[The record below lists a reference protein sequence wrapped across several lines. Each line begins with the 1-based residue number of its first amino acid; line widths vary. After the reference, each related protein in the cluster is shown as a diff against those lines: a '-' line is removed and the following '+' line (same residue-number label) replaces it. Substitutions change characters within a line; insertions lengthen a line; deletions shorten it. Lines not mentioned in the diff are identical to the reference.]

1 MVWKKTRYIL
11 KEFSCLFWQCLK
23 GHYYSKSTP
32 LHSQVK
38 CILGNMSLKYTEY
51 CDCESGAVE
60 LHGFMSW
67 LGFTTTTSHLLHSAV
82 IFFIAHLWLHF
93 NHILLTMIAVDFY
106 VQFFSPQSHLCKQ
119 QALHFKN
126 LDILVT
132 ILQSFQLQKKSKN

>member
-1 MVWKKTRYIL
+1 MVLCLDWVSPQPPHICSIL
-11 KEFSCLFWQCLK
+11 
-23 GHYYSKSTP
+23 P
-32 LHSQVK
+32 L
-38 CILGNMSLKYTEY
+38 L
-51 CDCESGAVE
+51 
-60 LHGFMSW
+60 
-67 LGFTTTTSHLLHSAV
+67 
-82 IFFIAHLWLHF
+82 FFIAHLWLHF